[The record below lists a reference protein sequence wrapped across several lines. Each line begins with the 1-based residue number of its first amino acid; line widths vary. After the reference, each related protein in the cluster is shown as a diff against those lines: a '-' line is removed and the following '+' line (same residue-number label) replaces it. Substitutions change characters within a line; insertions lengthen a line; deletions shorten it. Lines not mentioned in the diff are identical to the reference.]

1 MSQLFCLSL
10 IINESLSFQNAALL
24 IIVICLEQHQENWI
38 NMLCYEHM
46 VEYFSTL
53 KQMTAWMNFNDIAVR
68 KRKQTENDD

>member
-1 MSQLFCLSL
+1 
-10 IINESLSFQNAALL
+10 
-24 IIVICLEQHQENWI
+24 
-38 NMLCYEHM
+38 MLCYEHM